1 MDTQSLNY
9 MKSCLNGRL
18 LLNLDYNHDTG
29 MFDAA
34 ALYVDVDEKPEELS
48 LSLMGGFPDFYLGAS
63 HFRQYMTVGK
73 SYVCIAAQT
82 LTTNLTNLAAY
93 FSDINKS
100 FEIPENLL
108 VPSEVP
114 DNFKSVL
121 GDVKLPDLE
130 YEEKLRI
137 AETSAVQFFFSYLM
151 NYLEEQYKLSMSTGR
166 HLIPEGVISAFE
178 SGGLGLGITSD
189 SYDVND
195 AEYNTA
201 FSLQRYVVLDGLET
215 AADIVSRQAEEWL
228 ESGADEVS
236 GVEEG

>member
-1 MDTQSLNY
+1 MDTQYLNY
-9 MKSCLNGRL
+9 LKNCLNGRMM
-18 LLNLDYNHDTG
+18 LNLDYNHDTR

-34 ALYVDVDEKPEELS
+34 ALYVDVDEKPEELA
-48 LSLMGGFPDFYLGAS
+48 LSLMDGFPNFYLGAS

-82 LTTNLTNLAAY
+82 LTTNLTNLAAH

-121 GDVKLPDLE
+121 GDAELSNLK

-137 AETSAVQFFFSYLM
+137 VETSAVQFFFSYLM
-151 NYLEEQYKLSMSTGR
+151 NYLETQYKISVSTGKN
-166 HLIPEGVISAFE
+166 LLPEGVMSAFKG
-178 SGGLGLGITSD
+178 GGLGLGITSD

-201 FSLQRYVVLDGLET
+201 FSVQRYVVLDGLET

-228 ESGADEVS
+228 ESGAGECS
-236 GVEEG
+236 GVEEV

>member
-1 MDTQSLNY
+1 MDTRSLNY
-9 MKSCLNGRL
+9 LKSCLNGRM
-18 LLNLDYNHDTG
+18 LLNLDYNHDTR

-34 ALYVDVDEKPEELS
+34 ALYVDVDEKPEELA
-48 LSLMGGFPDFYLGAS
+48 LSLMGAFPDFYLGAS

-82 LTTNLTNLAAY
+82 LTTNLTNLAAH

-108 VPSEVP
+108 VPSGVP
-114 DNFKSVL
+114 DNFKSIL
-121 GDVKLPDLE
+121 GDVKLPDLG
-130 YEEKLRI
+130 YEEKMRI

-151 NYLEEQYKLSMSTGR
+151 NYLEERYKLSVSTGR
-166 HLIPEGVISAFE
+166 HLLPEGVMSSFK
-178 SGGLGLGITSD
+178 SGGLGLGVTSD

-201 FSLQRYVVLDGLET
+201 FGIQRYVVLDGLET

-228 ESGADEVS
+228 ESN
-236 GVEEG
+236 VEEC

>member
-1 MDTQSLNY
+1 MDTHSLNY
-9 MKSCLNGRL
+9 LKSCLNGRM
-18 LLNLDYNHDTG
+18 LLNLDYNHDTR

-34 ALYVDVDEKPEELS
+34 ALYVDVDEKPEELA
-48 LSLMGGFPDFYLGAS
+48 LSLMGAFQDFYLGAS
-63 HFRQYMTVGK
+63 HFRQYMAVGK

-82 LTTNLTNLAAY
+82 LTTNLTNLAAH

-121 GDVKLPDLE
+121 GDVELADLE

-151 NYLEEQYKLSMSTGR
+151 NYLEERYKMSITIGR
-166 HLIPEGVISAFE
+166 HLLPEGVMSAFK
-178 SGGLGLGITSD
+178 SGGLGLGVTSD

-201 FSLQRYVVLDGLET
+201 FGLQRYVVLDGLET

-228 ESGADEVS
+228 ESGA
-236 GVEEG
+236 EEG

>member
-1 MDTQSLNY
+1 MDTRSLNY
-9 MKSCLNGRL
+9 LKSCLNGRL

-34 ALYVDVDEKPEELS
+34 ALYVDVDEKPEELA

-82 LTTNLTNLAAY
+82 LTTGLTNLAAY
-93 FSDINKS
+93 FSDINES

-121 GDVKLPDLE
+121 GDVE

-151 NYLEEQYKLSMSTGR
+151 NYLEEQYKLSMSTGQNF
-166 HLIPEGVISAFE
+166 LPEGVISAFK
-178 SGGLGLGITSD
+178 SGGLGLGVTSD
-189 SYDVND
+189 SYDVSD

-201 FSLQRYVVLDGLET
+201 FSVQRYVVLDGLET

-228 ESGADEVS
+228 ESGAR
-236 GVEEG
+236 

>member
-1 MDTQSLNY
+1 MDTHSLNY
-9 MKSCLNGRL
+9 LKSCLNGRM
-18 LLNLDYNHDTG
+18 LLNLDYNHDTR

-34 ALYVDVDEKPEELS
+34 ALYVDVDEKPEELA
-48 LSLMGGFPDFYLGAS
+48 LSLMGAFPDFYLGAS
-63 HFRQYMTVGK
+63 HFRQYMTIGK

-82 LTTNLTNLAAY
+82 LTTNLTNLAAH

-108 VPSEVP
+108 VQSGVP
-114 DNFKSVL
+114 DNFKSIL
-121 GDVKLPDLE
+121 GDVELADLG

-137 AETSAVQFFFSYLM
+137 VETASVQFFFSYLI
-151 NYLEEQYKLSMSTGR
+151 NYLETQYKLSMSTGR
-166 HLIPEGVISAFE
+166 HLLPEGVMSAFE
-178 SGGLGLGITSD
+178 SGGLGLGVTSD

-201 FSLQRYVVLDGLET
+201 FGIQRYVVLDGLET

-228 ESGADEVS
+228 ESGAGEAS

>member
-1 MDTQSLNY
+1 MDTKSMNY
-9 MKSCLNGRL
+9 LKRCLNGRM
-18 LLNLDYNHDTG
+18 LLNLDYNHDTR

-34 ALYVDVDEKPEELS
+34 ALYVDVDEKPEELA
-48 LSLMGGFPDFYLGAS
+48 LSLMGAFPDFYLGAS

-82 LTTNLTNLAAY
+82 LTTNLTNLAAH

-114 DNFKSVL
+114 DNFKSML
-121 GDVKLPDLE
+121 GDVELADLD
-130 YEEKLRI
+130 YEEKLKI
-137 AETSAVQFFFSYLM
+137 VETNSVQFFFSYLM
-151 NYLEEQYKLSMSTGR
+151 NYLESKYKLSVSTGQN
-166 HLIPEGVISAFE
+166 LLPEGVMSAFE
-178 SGGLGLGITSD
+178 SGGLGLGVTSD

-201 FSLQRYVVLDGLET
+201 FSVQRYVVLDGLES

-228 ESGADEVS
+228 ESN
-236 GVEEG
+236 VEEC

>member
-1 MDTQSLNY
+1 MDTHSLNY
-9 MKSCLNGRL
+9 LKSCLNGRM
-18 LLNLDYNHDTG
+18 LLNLDYNHDTR

-34 ALYVDVDEKPEELS
+34 ALYVDVDEKPEELA
-48 LSLMGGFPDFYLGAS
+48 LSLMGAFQDFYLGAS
-63 HFRQYMTVGK
+63 HFRQYMAVGK

-82 LTTNLTNLAAY
+82 LTTNLTNLAAH

-121 GDVKLPDLE
+121 GDVELADLE

-151 NYLEEQYKLSMSTGR
+151 NYLEERYKMSITIGR
-166 HLIPEGVISAFE
+166 HLLPEGVMSAFK
-178 SGGLGLGITSD
+178 SGGLGLGVTSD
-189 SYDVND
+189 SYDAND

-201 FSLQRYVVLDGLET
+201 FGLQRYVVLDGLET

-228 ESGADEVS
+228 ESGA
-236 GVEEG
+236 EEG

>member
-1 MDTQSLNY
+1 MDTHSLNY
-9 MKSCLNGRL
+9 LKSCLNGRM
-18 LLNLDYNHDTG
+18 LLNLDYNHDTR

-34 ALYVDVDEKPEELS
+34 ALYVDVDEKPEELA
-48 LSLMGGFPDFYLGAS
+48 LSLMGAFQDFYLGAS
-63 HFRQYMTVGK
+63 HFRQHMAVGK

-82 LTTNLTNLAAY
+82 LTTNLTNLAAH

-121 GDVKLPDLE
+121 GDVELADLE

-151 NYLEEQYKLSMSTGR
+151 NYLEERYKMSITIGR
-166 HLIPEGVISAFE
+166 HLLPEGVMSAFK
-178 SGGLGLGITSD
+178 SGGLGLGVTSD

-201 FSLQRYVVLDGLET
+201 FGLQRYVVLDGLET

-228 ESGADEVS
+228 ESGA
-236 GVEEG
+236 EEG